1 MGKPVGESKSLLV
14 AGACN
19 FPDGPGGAPR
29 CMHMLAKG
37 FQDIGM
43 HVDVVTTFGSAGAKA
58 SLPFGFTC
66 FGILESRSVQSTS
79 LERIRT
85 HVLFLLAL
93 ATRTI
98 KGRYDY
104 TLFYGP
110 VASFA
115 LVSVL
120 CRLFGRKSMY
130 FMGDIQA
137 RTPNMSLKERWKRL
151 SVNLV
156 DVFLA
161 RMSGLIVIIGTTKL
175 LDRYRRFAPR
185 TPKLKVLAP
194 VDTALFAS
202 GNGDAF
208 RRRHGL
214 EGRTLVAY
222 SGTLDTIEGIQ
233 VLLKAFGKVAAECAD
248 AMLVLAGS
256 SDYIDRVE
264 GRKLDFSGLAR
275 GAGIE
280 KRCLFTGHLQLTE
293 LLDLLNAA
301 DILVMPKIRHPMN
314 DVASPIKIGEYLAA
328 GRPVVLSA
336 ICELEKHL
344 VDRENARFVE
354 PGNVEALADALLEI
368 INDGAL
374 RRRLA
379 ENGRQSARR
388 LFDYRSIAGQIMD
401 RYSQVSRREPWAL
414 RTGGE

>member
-1 MGKPVGESKSLLV
+1 MDELKTLVV

-19 FPDGPGGAPR
+19 FPDGTGGAPR

-43 HVDVVTTFGSAGAKA
+43 HVDVVTTFGSAGAKG

-66 FGILESRSVQSTS
+66 FGVLESRSVGSTS
-79 LERIRT
+79 WERIRT

-93 ATRTI
+93 AARTI

-110 VASFA
+110 VASFV
-115 LVSVL
+115 LVSAL

-130 FMGDIQA
+130 FRGDIEP
-137 RTPNMSLKERWKRL
+137 RTPNQSLKERWKRR

-161 RMSGLIVIIGTTKL
+161 RMSGLVVIIGTKKL

-185 TPKLKVLAP
+185 TPKLQILAP

-214 EGRTLVAY
+214 EDRMLVAY

-233 VLLKAFGKVAAECAD
+233 VLLTAFGKVASESAD
-248 AMLVLAGS
+248 ATLVLAGS
-256 SDYIDRVE
+256 SDHIDRVV
-264 GRKLDFSGLAR
+264 GRKLDFPALAR
-275 GAGIE
+275 EAGLE
-280 KRCLFTGHLQLTE
+280 GRCLFTGHVSLSE
-293 LLDLLNAA
+293 VIDLLNAA

-328 GRPVVLSA
+328 GRPVVMSV
-336 ICELEKHL
+336 ICELEEHL
-344 VDRENARFVE
+344 VDRENAMFVE

-374 RRRLA
+374 QRRLA
-379 ENGRQSARR
+379 ENGRQAALR
-388 LFDYRSIAGQIMD
+388 LFDYRSIAGQIME
-401 RYSQVSRREPWAL
+401 RYSQVSRRGPWPL